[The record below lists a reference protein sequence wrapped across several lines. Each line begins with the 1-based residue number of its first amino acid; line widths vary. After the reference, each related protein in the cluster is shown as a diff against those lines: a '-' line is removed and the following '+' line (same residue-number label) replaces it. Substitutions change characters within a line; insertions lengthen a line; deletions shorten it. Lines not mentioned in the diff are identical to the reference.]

1 MIECTRLS
9 DRMIEVLHRGK
20 PWTAEESAHLA
31 ACPDCA
37 AEWLVVSRTAGLG
50 AAVPAVD
57 SAAVATTVRSRLA
70 AARPSEPRPFPGGK
84 RFVGWGIGLAA
95 AAAVVLAVV
104 RVRHPD
110 RRPAV
115 DITATATATTS
126 ATATA
131 TQPLLTELDELSAP
145 ELEVVLKDW
154 QTDPSASVDTGLGDL
169 TPDELERVLRSW
181 EG

>member
-37 AEWLVVSRTAGLG
+37 AEWLVVSRTAALG

-57 SAAVATTVRSRLA
+57 SAAVATRVRSRLA
-70 AARPSEPRPFPGGK
+70 AARPSEPRPLRRGK

-95 AAAVVLAVV
+95 AAAVLLAVI
-104 RVRHPD
+104 RGRHPD
-110 RRPAV
+110 RRPAAGLTATV
-115 DITATATATTS
+115 TATPNATATE
-126 ATATA
+126 
-131 TQPLLTELDELSAP
+131 PLLTELDELSAP

-154 QTDPSASVDTGLGDL
+154 QTDSSASVGTGLGDL